1 MGSDRVV
8 RPLFPL
14 GEIAMQIFAVEFTC
28 AFDADIQ
35 KKLRE
40 ARDEHCI
47 PTDQI
52 ISVVL
57 RNTIRK
63 GVTKPIQEW
72 VIVYRK
78 NS

>member
-1 MGSDRVV
+1 MN
-8 RPLFPL
+8 
-14 GEIAMQIFAVEFTC
+14 IFVVEFTC
-28 AFDADIQ
+28 AFDADLQ

-52 ISVVL
+52 ISVAL
-57 RNTIRK
+57 RNTIKNGARP
-63 GVTKPIQEW
+63 TQEW